1 MRVTLDDVAVV
12 LSYCVLV
19 PLVSVWLFLAFL
31 PAYSGVAAWA
41 LHLLGV
47 V

>member
-19 PLVSVWLFLAFL
+19 PLVSVGLFLAFL
-31 PAYSGVAAWA
+31 PAYSGVAAWV

-47 V
+47 A